1 MTVRDV
7 ASAAA
12 QVSPPVGVT
21 GVSLYLG
28 HPLADWIMYGTG
40 VYLVCQFI
48 VIAPKV
54 WRTIRGKEQ

>member
-21 GVSLYLG
+21 GSLLFG
-28 HPLADWIMYGTG
+28 HPVADWIMYGTG
-40 VYLVCQFI
+40 VYLLCQFI

-54 WRTIRGKEQ
+54 WRTIRGKEK